1 MPTPEGKSIPELLD
15 FLRSS
20 RPTSPR
26 LIWYGDNH
34 ERIEL
39 SGKVLDNWVA
49 KTSNLL
55 VDELDAEPGQLISLQ
70 LPPHWKA
77 VIWALACWQTGCIV
91 STVSA
96 NTGSAST
103 ELNGR
108 EPLATVVSTDEALTA
123 LAELGSAGGIAVAVA
138 PGALQPG
145 WSGEL
150 PVGALDYAADVRSH
164 GDVFF
169 VQGQAEETDP
179 ALDGASGQFTYA
191 SLFECE
197 RPAPPL
203 GANLLVQAR
212 NPNSLDH
219 VLRQCLA
226 VWAADGCVVLAETGL
241 DLDPGIINSEK
252 ISSHPGFP

>member
-1 MPTPEGKSIPELLD
+1 MPTPEGKSIPELLE
-15 FLRSS
+15 FLRSC

-26 LIWYGDNH
+26 LIWYGDNN

-55 VDELDAEPGQLISLQ
+55 VEELDAEPGQLVSLQ

-77 VIWALACWQTGCIV
+77 VIWALACWQTGCMV

-96 NTGSAST
+96 STGLT
-103 ELNGR
+103 GR
-108 EPLATVVSTDEALTA
+108 KPLATVVSTDEALAA
-123 LAELGSAGGIAVAVA
+123 LAELGSPGGIAVAVA

-145 WSGEL
+145 WSGAL
-150 PVGALDYAADVRSH
+150 PTGSLDYAAEVRSH

-169 VQGQAEETDP
+169 VQGQSEVTDP
-179 ALDGASGQFTYA
+179 ALEGESGQFTYA
-191 SLFECE
+191 SLLEWE
-197 RPAPPL
+197 LPAPPL
-203 GANLLVQAR
+203 GANLLVQAQH
-212 NPNSLDH
+212 PNALDR

-226 VWAADGCVVLAETGL
+226 VWTADGCVVLAETGL
-241 DLDPGIINSEK
+241 DLEPRIIDSEK